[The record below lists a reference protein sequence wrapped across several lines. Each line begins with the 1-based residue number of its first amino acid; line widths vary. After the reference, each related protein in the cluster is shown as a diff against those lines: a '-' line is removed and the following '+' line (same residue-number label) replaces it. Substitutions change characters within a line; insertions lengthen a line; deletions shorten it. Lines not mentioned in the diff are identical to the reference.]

1 MDPLSLIGFV
11 VLGVGLGTFGTI
23 IGAGGGFLLVPIL
36 LLLGWPHAQAAA
48 TSLFMVTANA
58 VSGSISYWRQ
68 KRIDLATGWRFALAT
83 VPGALIGSQVGP
95 QISGRVFNIIFG
107 ILLLV
112 LALYLFFNPERRRV
126 GTGTVP
132 PRPAGAAG
140 WLWRTRDFT
149 DAHGEHWVYGF
160 SQGWGLLLSFGV
172 GFMSSILGIGGG
184 IIHVPALI
192 NLFNFPAHV
201 ATATSHFILAI
212 SAATGTV
219 SYLAQ
224 GEVQLAQGVAL
235 ALGAIVAAQVGR
247 AVSRR
252 VKSRSIVRGLSIAL
266 LLVAVRLLIPS

>member
-1 MDPLSLIGFV
+1 MDILALLGFLI
-11 VLGVGLGTFGTI
+11 LGVGLGTFGTI

-36 LLLGWPHAQAAA
+36 LLLGWPHTEAVA

-68 KRIDLATGWRFALAT
+68 RRIDLATGWRFALAT
-83 VPGALIGSQVGP
+83 VPGALIGTTISP
-95 QISGRVFNIIFG
+95 LLSGRVFSIIFG

-112 LALYLFFNPERRRV
+112 LSVYLFFNPERRR
-126 GTGTVP
+126 TGSVTVP

-140 WLWRTRDFT
+140 WLWTTRDFT
-149 DAHGEHWVYGF
+149 DAHGEHWTYGF

-172 GFMSSILGIGGG
+172 GFLSSILGIGGG

-192 NLFNFPAHV
+192 NLFNFPAHI

-212 SAATGTV
+212 SAATGTTA
-219 SYLAQ
+219 YLAQ
-224 GEVQLAQGVAL
+224 GAVQLGPGIAL
-235 ALGAIVAAQVGR
+235 AVGAIAGAQVGG

-252 VKSRSIVRGLSIAL
+252 VRSFWIVRGLSLAL
-266 LLVAVRLLIPS
+266 ALVSLRLLF